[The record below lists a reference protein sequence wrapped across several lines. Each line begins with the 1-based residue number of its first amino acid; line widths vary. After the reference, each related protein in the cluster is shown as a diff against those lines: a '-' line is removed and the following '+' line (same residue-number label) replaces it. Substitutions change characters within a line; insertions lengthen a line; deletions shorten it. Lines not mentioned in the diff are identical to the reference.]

1 LEKLRGAASP
11 AKSDSVEPIVSDA
24 LAPLRLGLADL
35 LLPVSLHTVPD
46 MHGLRAALR

>member
-35 LLPVSLHTVPD
+35 LLPFSLHTVPD
-46 MHGLRAALR
+46 RHGLRAALR